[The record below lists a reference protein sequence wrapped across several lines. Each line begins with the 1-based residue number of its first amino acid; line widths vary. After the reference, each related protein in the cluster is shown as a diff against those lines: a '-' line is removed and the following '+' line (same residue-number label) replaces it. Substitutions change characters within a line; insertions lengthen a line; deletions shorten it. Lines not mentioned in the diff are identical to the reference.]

1 MRVVIIGDGKVGH
14 KLAVELSEEDYDIVL
29 IDQNEGKVRDDL
41 NELDISCIT
50 GNGVDAEVLK
60 EADVSHADLVIAC
73 ASTDEL
79 NMLSC
84 LLAKKLGAR
93 HTIARV
99 RNRIYYRQIDLL
111 REDLHLSLAVNPDLT
126 AASEISR
133 ILLFPEASRVESFM
147 HGRAELAEYT
157 IREGSTLIGFPLSE
171 LYKKL
176 QFRMLICAVKRGE
189 EVIIPGGNFTL
200 QAGDKI
206 SVAAER
212 QSLQTFFKSVKDR
225 NARIRRVLICGGG
238 NLAFYLTLE
247 LLQTGM
253 QVKIIEKSEKRCEEL
268 CELLPKATIINGDA
282 TDQGLLEEESVEN
295 ADAFIALTNV
305 DEENIIMALFAK
317 TLGVGKIIAK
327 VDEDSRIQMVE
338 DLGIDSLI
346 SVKNS
351 TADAIMSYVMSMSNS
366 YENEN
371 VEAVYQL
378 VNGKVEA
385 QEFLIRKDTSYTNI
399 PIKQLHIKE
408 GTLIACIGR
417 GHDVIIPNGDD
428 QIQAGDSVVVI
439 CKVSKNGTAIQ
450 KFSDIMEK

>member
-1 MRVVIIGDGKVGH
+1 MRIVIIGDGKVGH
-14 KLAVELSEEDYDIVL
+14 NLAVQLSEEDYDIVL

-41 NELDISCIT
+41 NELDISCIA

-60 EADVSHADLVIAC
+60 EADVGRADLVIAC

-84 LLAKKLGAR
+84 LLAKKLGAKN
-93 HTIARV
+93 TIARV
-99 RNRIYYRQIDLL
+99 RNRIYYQQIDLL
-111 REDLHLSLAVNPDLT
+111 RDDLHLSLAVNPDLT
-126 AASEISR
+126 AASEITR
-133 ILLFPEASRVESFM
+133 TLLFPDASRVESFM

-157 IREGSTLIGFPLSE
+157 IRENSPLIDVPLSE

-176 QFRMLICAVKRGE
+176 QVRLLICAVKRGD
-189 EVIIPGGNFTL
+189 EVVIPDGNFVL
-200 QAGDKI
+200 KVGDKI
-206 SVAAER
+206 NVAAGHR
-212 QSLQTFFKSVKDR
+212 NLQTFFNSFKTR

-238 NLAFYLTLE
+238 NLAFYLALQ

-253 QVKIIEKSEKRCEEL
+253 QVKIIEKNEDRCEEL

-282 TDQGLLEEESVEN
+282 TDQGLLEEESIEN
-295 ADAFIALTNV
+295 ADAFIALTDV

-317 TLGVGKIIAK
+317 TLNVEKIVAK
-327 VDEDSRIQMVE
+327 VDDDSRIHMVE

-346 SVKNS
+346 SVKNA
-351 TADAIMSYVMSMSNS
+351 TADAIMSYVMSMSS
-366 YENEN
+366 SFDNEN
-371 VEAVYQL
+371 IEAVYQL
-378 VNGKVEA
+378 VYGKVEA
-385 QEFLIRKDTSYTNI
+385 QEFLIKKDSSYTNV
-399 PIKQLHIKE
+399 PIKQLPLKP

-428 QIQAGDSVVVI
+428 QIQAGDYVVVI
-439 CKVSKNGTAIQ
+439 TKVSKGVTIQ